1 MLKNPIKELIK
12 NLDDIEAEINPIS
25 ESTTDQVIDIWYREY
40 SGNFHIV
47 KDEND
52 EIIVANLNIPG
63 QPFETLQTNTK
74 TKRLAK
80 LILEKVGQQHG

>member
-12 NLDDIEAEINPIS
+12 NFDDVEAEINPIS

-47 KDEND
+47 QDDKG

-63 QPFETLQTNTK
+63 QPFETLMTNTK

-80 LILEKVGQQHG
+80 LILEKVGQ